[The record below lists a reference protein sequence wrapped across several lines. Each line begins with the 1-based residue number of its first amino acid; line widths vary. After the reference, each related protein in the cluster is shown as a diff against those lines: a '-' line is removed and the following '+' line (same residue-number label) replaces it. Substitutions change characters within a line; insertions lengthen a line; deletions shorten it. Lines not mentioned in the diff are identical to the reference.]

1 MRFNFPLSWVTENW
15 GNILRRDG
23 DDDISGLVAVRA
35 HRLAARSTEPNVHVR
50 CRALAGGDRRLCRR
64 RHVLT
69 EAIKNGPRVGKHY
82 LARAEAY
89 VRLKRWPEA
98 LADYDRAEQLGLAS
112 RVDNYFV
119 HAGRGYVV
127 LVSHDYPFAIAR
139 LDEALAIDHD
149 AVNVLMWRG
158 YAYERRGQFEAAL
171 RLRTGGEVSAGERI
185 GARDQR
191 AHAHRGAGIAATGRA
206 ASSGVKRA
214 MQGPRD

>member
-1 MRFNFPLSWVTENW
+1 M
-15 GNILRRDG
+15 
-23 DDDISGLVAVRA
+23 
-35 HRLAARSTEPNVHVR
+35 
-50 CRALAGGDRRLCRR
+50 
-64 RHVLT
+64 
-69 EAIKNGPRVGKHY
+69 
-82 LARAEAY
+82 
-89 VRLKRWPEA
+89 RLKRWPEA